1 MFRGY
6 ILGEFTFGKGINTFL
21 ELEFLM
27 PQGRVPGIF
36 NFDISDEIL
45 YMGIIDFRGLKN
57 QFSLKYVIS
66 GGARNLKGNTRV
78 PIPRLT

>member
-1 MFRGY
+1 MLKNHYF
-6 ILGEFTFGKGINTFL
+6 IKDWISESIKFWDFKSSPFKA
-21 ELEFLM
+21 E
-27 PQGRVPGIF
+27 IF

>member
-1 MFRGY
+1 MYTGGFIGS
-6 ILGEFTFGKGINTFL
+6 IEDTEPQSCIFKGLIFDW
-21 ELEFLM
+21 FKA
-27 PQGRVPGIF
+27 VIF
-36 NFDISDEIL
+36 NFGLSDEIL